1 MRSRNPRAELTQLLG
16 EERFQRFNDYRDNIQ
31 ERRIV
36 ANLRGEASD
45 ALRINDKQAERLVE
59 VLGDERRKFLEEYEQ
74 RGVEYSG
81 LNSGYGS
88 LYYSSTAGAEQ
99 RVAEASE
106 FQRRQRERAAEVLTP
121 QQLRFFTERQE
132 RGLEDARKSWEIE
145 DRQGGDPQGH

>member
-1 MRSRNPRAELTQLLG
+1 
-16 EERFQRFNDYRDNIQ
+16 
-31 ERRIV
+31 
-36 ANLRGEASD
+36 
-45 ALRINDKQAERLVE
+45 
-59 VLGDERRKFLEEYEQ
+59 
-74 RGVEYSG
+74 VEYSG

-88 LYYSSTAGAEQ
+88 LYYSSTAQGAEQ
-99 RVAEASE
+99 RVAEAGE

>member
-59 VLGDERRKFLEEYEQ
+59 VLGDERRKVLKEYEQ